1 MTDHSPEC
9 VLTDPCD
16 THHPAKGVEV
26 IHEQECFITANTVAR
41 YCRVCEAIRS
51 TSRRVRQETADRATI
66 HLALHG
72 WHPDDPAWVQR
83 FRAAL

>member
-1 MTDHSPEC
+1 MSDDIEA
-9 VLTDPCD
+9 VLRLADLPRPSGEQHEMEPPHHLCLGDDPCIC
-16 THHPAKGVEV
+16 
-26 IHEQECFITANTVAR
+26 IHLAACEQ
-41 YCRVCEAIRS
+41 
-51 TSRRVRQETADRATI
+51 RVRQETADRATI